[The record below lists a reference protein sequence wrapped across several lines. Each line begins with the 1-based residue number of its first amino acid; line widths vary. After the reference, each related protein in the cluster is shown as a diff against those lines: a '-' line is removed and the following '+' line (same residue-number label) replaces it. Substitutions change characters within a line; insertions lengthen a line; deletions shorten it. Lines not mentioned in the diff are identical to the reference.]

1 MKPTEVQ
8 DAVANGAVVLD
19 MRPPKPFA
27 TEHVPGAVNF
37 QFNRADL
44 AERAEMSLPQDLTY
58 IIHAEPDPIAKVAIG
73 ILSKAG
79 FLVDGYLE
87 GGLKQWKADGLP
99 TEALPLLTVDELKD
113 SLDRYHVVDTR
124 EGFEFR
130 FGHIP
135 GSICLEW
142 TEPWDQME
150 GLKSER
156 PLALVC
162 GDQVRS
168 AYVASVMQRAK
179 MDAALVFGGMV
190 DWLERGYP
198 VEKSPK
204 KAKTPTT

>member
-1 MKPTEVQ
+1 MTPAEVRE
-8 DAVANGAVVLD
+8 AVSAGAVVID

-27 TEHVPGAVNF
+27 TEHLPGAVNF

-44 AERAEMSLPQDLTY
+44 AERAEMSLPRDLRY
-58 IIHAEPDPIAKVAIG
+58 IIHAEPEPIAKAASR
-73 ILSKAG
+73 ILQQAG
-79 FLVDGYLE
+79 FTILGHVE
-87 GGLKQWKADGLP
+87 GGLKRWKAEELA
-99 TEALPLLTVDELKD
+99 TEVLPLLTVDELKD
-113 SLDRYHVVDTR
+113 HLDRYHVVDTR

-135 GSICLEW
+135 GSTCVEW
-142 TEPWDQME
+142 TEPWETME
-150 GLKSER
+150 RVDSEK

-168 AYVASVMQRAK
+168 AYVASVLQRAK
-179 MDAALVFGGMV
+179 KDASLVFGGMV

-204 KAKTPTT
+204 KAKAPN

>member
-1 MKPTEVQ
+1 MKPAEVQ
-8 DAVANGAVVLD
+8 AAVEQGAVVLD

-27 TEHVPGAVNF
+27 VEHVPGAVNF

-58 IIHAEPDPIAKVAIG
+58 IVHAEPDPIAKVAIG

-79 FLVDGYLE
+79 FSVEGYLE

-99 TEALPLLTVDELKD
+99 TEVLPLLTVDELKD
-113 SLDRYHVVDTR
+113 ALDRYHVVDTR

-130 FGHIP
+130 FGHVP
-135 GSICLEW
+135 GSTCLEW
-142 TEPWDQME
+142 TEPWDTME
-150 GLKSER
+150 GFESDK
-156 PLALVC
+156 PIALIC

-190 DWLERGYP
+190 DWLEREYP

-204 KAKTPTT
+204 KAKAQTG

>member
-150 GLKSER
+150 GLESER